1 MQINHYVINLDRSTD
16 RRAAIEADA
25 ERAGL
30 RLIRV
35 PAVDG
40 KTVPPGERVLLD
52 EAGFRRVHGKRPLDG
67 EFGCYASHI
76 AALDLFLSSDADAAL
91 ILEDDVRFKPG
102 FAAALDA
109 VAAVPDF
116 DLVKLAHHRRP
127 AIRELRRVGGHRLGR
142 AVFGP
147 TGSSAAYLVTRAG
160 AARLRSALVPMR
172 LPYDVA
178 LERAWASGVRIL
190 HAVPD
195 LVLFNPET
203 SASLTMAGQTYASR
217 KLPPWRRLATLAFR
231 TSDLVRR
238 LAYAAGGGRA

>member
-40 KTVPPGERVLLD
+40 KAVPIAERGLLD
-52 EAGFRRVHGKRPLDG
+52 EPGFRRLHGKRPLDG
-67 EFGCYASHI
+67 EFGCYASHLS
-76 AALDLFLSSDADAAL
+76 ALDLFLRSEADAAL

-102 FAAALDA
+102 FTAALDA
-109 VAAVPDF
+109 VAAVADF
-116 DLVKLAHHRRP
+116 DLVKLAHHRSP
-127 AIRELRRVGGHRLGR
+127 AIRALRHVPGHRLGR

-160 AARLRSALVPMR
+160 AAKLRRALDPMR

-178 LERAWASGVRIL
+178 LERAWASDVRIL

-195 LVLFNPET
+195 LVLFNAET
-203 SASLTMAGQTYASR
+203 SASLTMGGQTYASR
-217 KLPPWRRLATLAFR
+217 KLPPWRRLTTLAFR
-231 TSDLVRR
+231 TRDLVRR
-238 LAYAAGGGRA
+238 LAYAAGTGRP